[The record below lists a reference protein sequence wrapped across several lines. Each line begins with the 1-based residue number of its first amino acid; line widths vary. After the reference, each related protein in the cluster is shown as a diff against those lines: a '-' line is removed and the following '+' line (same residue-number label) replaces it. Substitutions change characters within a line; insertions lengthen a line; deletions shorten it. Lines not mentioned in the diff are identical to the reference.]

1 MLSAVAKDAEMSPI
15 DRVAQLNRWRHKSL
29 TEKALL
35 ALGMLMLSITV
46 PPYPAALLI
55 SVIMTAA
62 ALLGA
67 KVPVRI
73 WAACAF
79 APTGFLLVGAF
90 SLLVQVDA
98 DGFALAPNGEIA
110 AAKLVLR
117 SFAGVTCLLFL
128 ALTTPTSD
136 LIGGLRRLGLPAEIT
151 EIALLMYR
159 FLFLL
164 SDAAMTMN
172 AAQAARLGHVGA
184 KRRLRSLGILIANL
198 LPRAFDRARRL
209 EMGLAARGWEGEMRV
224 LAHHDAVSTLGLT
237 LVLVTEAIIIITGAF
252 FR

>member
-1 MLSAVAKDAEMSPI
+1 MLSVVAKAAVMSPI

-29 TEKALL
+29 TEKAVL
-35 ALGMLMLSITV
+35 ALGMLALSITV
-46 PPYPAALLI
+46 PPFPGAVLV
-55 SVIMTAA
+55 SIMMTGA

-67 KVPVRI
+67 KVPLRI
-73 WAACAF
+73 WAACAT

-90 SLLVQVDA
+90 SLLIQIDA
-98 DGFALAPNGEIA
+98 NGITLAPGGEIA

-136 LIGGLRRLGLPAEIT
+136 LINGLRRLGLPAEIT
-151 EIALLMYR
+151 EMALLMYR

-172 AAQAARLGHVGA
+172 AAQAARLGHDGA

-209 EMGLAARGWEGEMRV
+209 ETGLAARGWTGEMRV
-224 LAHHDAVSTLGLT
+224 LSHHDSINPQGLALILLLEATLILT
-237 LVLVTEAIIIITGAF
+237 GVF
-252 FR
+252 Y